1 MNDLVSST
9 IAVSSNFLL
18 AISEDFSNRFV
29 AYLTYNRV
37 NDNGVM

>member
-1 MNDLVSST
+1 MNDFVRST
-9 IAVSSNFLL
+9 VAVSSNFLL
-18 AISEDFSNRFV
+18 AISDFSNRFA